1 MTRNEKKRLFPDAVS
16 FATPAQFA
24 RLEKSKIL
32 TACTVWRRCDFG
44 CGGGAE
50 FSPAPL
56 DCGAG
61 WEKIG
66 VAYIKTSSAWAR
78 PGVSVERLAG
88 DLAIA
93 VYEMR
98 QRGELAL
105 ASRRG

>member
-1 MTRNEKKRLFPDAVS
+1 MTRSEKKRLFPDAVS
-16 FATPAQFA
+16 FATPAQFV
-24 RLEKSKIL
+24 RLEKSQIL
-32 TACTVWRRCDFG
+32 TACAVWRREVY
-44 CGGGAE
+44 GGGVE

-61 WEKIG
+61 WKKIG
-66 VAYIKTSSAWAR
+66 VAYIKTGSAWAR

-98 QRGELAL
+98 QRGELAP
-105 ASRRG
+105 AGWRG